1 MMPLEGKHLKRSVC
15 GIGEDYMVYIQ
26 DDMGF
31 VYPIEEIEI
40 IHHEKTIIL
49 KAEQRR
55 LK

>member
-1 MMPLEGKHLKRSVC
+1 MIPLEGKHLKRALC
-15 GIGEDYMVYIQ
+15 DIGDDYMVYIQ
-26 DDMGF
+26 DDIGF
-31 VYPIEEIEI
+31 VYPIEEIET